1 MKKTCPLL
9 SIAAASL
16 GNHLAPY
23 CLEETCGWWSD
34 DDKACAVVAAAMPM
48 PEEIPVILK
57 QDLLAS

>member
-16 GNHLAPY
+16 GHHLAPY
-23 CLEETCGWWSD
+23 CIEESCAWWSAPD
-34 DDKACAVVAAAMPM
+34 EMCAVAATAMPI